1 MTDKMPGMID
11 SISILF
17 GVVTFFYIVR
27 LNDLNELLKDDYNS
41 VMGNKKEKG
50 VIIKSC
56 GLAKIA

>member
-27 LNDLNELLKDDYNS
+27 LNDLNELLKYDYNY
-41 VMGNKKEKG
+41 VR